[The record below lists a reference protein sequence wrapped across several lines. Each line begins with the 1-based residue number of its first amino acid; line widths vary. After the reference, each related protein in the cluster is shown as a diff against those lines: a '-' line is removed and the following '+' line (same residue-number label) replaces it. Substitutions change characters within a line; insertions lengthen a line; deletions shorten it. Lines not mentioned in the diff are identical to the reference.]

1 MSQSWVKLI
10 STSSTSWLSP
20 MVREINLTLQSGTDE
35 VVLIEVPNGVIP
47 RASGHGRHVGNVR
60 QRRHGCFEV
69 ARVELC
75 VGMGVE
81 LGTKPF
87 GIGGHY
93 ALFLALCALTL
104 RSTTSQIMAAMSGPP
119 NAVTCL
125 MPVGEVTL
133 ISVR

>member
-1 MSQSWVKLI
+1 MYDHPKIFKEALPALA
-10 STSSTSWLSP
+10 SS
-20 MVREINLTLQSGTDE
+20 LT
-35 VVLIEVPNGVIP
+35 
-47 RASGHGRHVGNVR
+47 ASGIKYRYV
-60 QRRHGCFEV
+60 V
-69 ARVELC
+69 AIDQYSFGHAATAHVELC

-93 ALFLALCALTL
+93 ALFLALCALSL
-104 RSTTSQIMAAMSGPP
+104 RSTTSQITAAMSGPP
-119 NAVTCL
+119 NAATCL